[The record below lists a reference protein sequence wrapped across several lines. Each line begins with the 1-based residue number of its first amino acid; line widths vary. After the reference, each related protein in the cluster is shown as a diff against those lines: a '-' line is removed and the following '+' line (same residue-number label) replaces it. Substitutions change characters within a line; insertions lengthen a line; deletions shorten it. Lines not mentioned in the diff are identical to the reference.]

1 MPEPALDLS
10 IVIPL
15 YNEEDNVKPLYDALK
30 TALEPLG
37 RTYEVII
44 VDDGS
49 RDGSFAELQR
59 VAEADPQVK
68 VVRFRRNFGQ
78 TAGFSAGFDHA
89 SGDIIITM
97 DADLQNDPQDI
108 ARLLEAMSESDSDV
122 VSGRRMDRK
131 EAFLTRKLPS
141 QLANGLISRVT
152 GVQLHD
158 YGCSLKAYRR
168 HVVKNIRL
176 YGELHRY
183 IPAIASMVGAKVTEL
198 PVQDH
203 PRIHGKSKY
212 GLSRTLRVVLD
223 LMAVH
228 FLLRYRDRPMQLFGR
243 IGLAAFGLGSLLDL
257 AFLLSWLALGNAAS
271 VAWLIIC
278 GGLLNVGGAQIICMG
293 LLADLL
299 MRTYFEAQGKPV
311 YLVRETLG
319 FAQDPS

>member
-1 MPEPALDLS
+1 MPETSLDLS

-15 YNEEDNVKPLYDALK
+15 YNEADNVRPLYDALK
-30 TALEPLG
+30 AALETLG
-37 RTYEVII
+37 RSYEII
-44 VDDGS
+44 VVDDGS
-49 RDGSFAELQR
+49 QDESFGQLKLLAGRDSAL
-59 VAEADPQVK
+59 K
-68 VVRFRRNFGQ
+68 IVRFRRNFGQ

-89 SGDIIITM
+89 SGDIIVTM

-108 ARLLEAMSESDSDV
+108 AGLLEAMSETDSDV

-131 EAFLTRKLPS
+131 EPFLTRKLPS
-141 QLANGLISRVT
+141 QLANGLISQVT

-168 HVVKNIRL
+168 DVVKNIRL

-198 PVQDH
+198 PVRDH
-203 PRIHGKSKY
+203 PRIHGQSKY

-223 LMAVH
+223 LMVVR
-228 FLLRYRDRPMQLFGR
+228 FLLRYRDRPMQFFGR
-243 IGLAAFGLGSLLDL
+243 VGLATSGLGFLLDI
-257 AFLLSWLALGNAAS
+257 AFLVSWLIADNAAS
-271 VAWLIIC
+271 IAWLAVC
-278 GGLLNVGGAQIICMG
+278 GVLLNVSGVQIICMG

-311 YLVRETLG
+311 YLVRETIG
-319 FAQDPS
+319 FAQDAP